1 LRFRLFIAKRY
12 LFSRKSTNVI
22 NIISGISTLGVS
34 VGTMAL
40 VILLSAFNGLES
52 WVVQLYN
59 AFDPDVRIEHVSKKF
74 FQNSELSPG
83 IFYSVKGIEHVIP
96 VLEDNCLL
104 TYKDAQYVCTIKG
117 VGDKFLKISGIDSM
131 LIDGRFDLY
140 NGRQPGALMGSGV
153 AYYLSLGIGDMLNP
167 VSVFVPKS
175 DASVSLNPA
184 DAFNSSTITPIGI
197 FEIQPEVDTR
207 YVIVPISFTSELFR
221 RPGTFSSIEI
231 QLKKGADKDRVIDN
245 LKRTAGASFTVKDR
259 FEQHALIYKIIN
271 SEKWAVFLILTFI
284 LLIAVFNITGSL
296 TMLIVDK
303 SKDIKTLRNLGAS
316 VPTLRM
322 IFFMEGLMIT
332 LIGLLIGLTLGLFL
346 VWLQSRYSLV
356 MISETDSYPM
366 LVKAKDLISIVITVL
381 IIGAAASWLPALGK
395 LKKWMR

>member
-1 LRFRLFIAKRY
+1 LRFRFFIAKRY

-59 AFDPDVRIEHVSKKF
+59 AFDPDIRIEHVSNKF
-74 FQNSELSPG
+74 FQDATLSPG
-83 IFYSVKGIEHVIP
+83 KFYAVKGVDHVTP

-131 LIDGRFDLY
+131 LIDGRFDIY
-140 NGRQPGALMGSGV
+140 NGRQPGALIGSGV
-153 AYYLSLGIGDMLNP
+153 AYYLSMGLGDMMNP
-167 VSVFVPKS
+167 VSVFVPKA
-175 DASVSLNPA
+175 DATMSLNPA
-184 DAFNSSTITPIGI
+184 EAFNSGTITPVGI

-207 YVIVPISFTSELFR
+207 YLIVPISFTSELLR
-221 RPGTFSSIEI
+221 RPGTYSSIEI
-231 QLKKGADKDRVIDN
+231 QLKKGENKDQVIQQ
-245 LKRTAGASFTVKDR
+245 LKRVAGSSFTVKDR

-316 VPTLRM
+316 ISTVRM

-332 LIGLLIGLTLGLFL
+332 LIGLVIGLTVGLVL

-356 MISETDSYPM
+356 MISESESYPM
-366 LVKAKDLISIVITVL
+366 LVKAKDLLFIVITVL
-381 IIGAAASWLPALGK
+381 SIGALASWLPAFGK
-395 LKKWMR
+395 VKKWMR